1 MSKEEMMVTITR
13 YHLELKCN
21 YEDLRDAFGIL
32 DQSTIRAFT
41 EFNVIDEL
49 IKKITI

>member
-1 MSKEEMMVTITR
+1 MMVTITR

-32 DQSTIRAFT
+32 DQSTIRAFS

-49 IKKITI
+49 LNKLK